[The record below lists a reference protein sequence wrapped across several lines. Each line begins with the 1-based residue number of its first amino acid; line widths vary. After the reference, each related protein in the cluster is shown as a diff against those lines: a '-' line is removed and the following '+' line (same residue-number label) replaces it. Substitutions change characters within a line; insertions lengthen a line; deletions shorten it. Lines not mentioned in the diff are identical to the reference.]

1 MVNNF
6 FIFNKWLE
14 QIGIKKYITRFI
26 MIKLIFIRSLC
37 KKRVFVKKKNNDKI
51 ISSFILRYIF
61 IKYYLMQQISYK
73 LFKMI
78 TSRNVFSVINK
89 ISIFDINHKF

>member
-1 MVNNF
+1 MANNF

-26 MIKLIFIRSLC
+26 MIKLIFIRPLC
-37 KKRVFVKKKNNDKI
+37 KKRVFVKKKNDKI

-73 LFKMI
+73 LFKI
-78 TSRNVFSVINK
+78 IISRDVFSVINK
-89 ISIFDINHKF
+89 ISIFDINYKF